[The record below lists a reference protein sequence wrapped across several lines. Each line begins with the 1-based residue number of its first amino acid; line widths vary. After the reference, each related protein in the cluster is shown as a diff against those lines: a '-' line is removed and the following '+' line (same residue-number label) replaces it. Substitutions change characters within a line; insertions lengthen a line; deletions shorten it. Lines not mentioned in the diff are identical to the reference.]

1 MSVVKIKTWLAAVA
15 LLALVGCGGGSSG
28 DAGTPLLSD
37 TGSGSGSGG
46 GTSTPTAIVVTLS
59 SATVA
64 NTGAE
69 TVTATVI
76 ALDANNN
83 ALRAVPVTLAA
94 DNNGVVTVLGDVGSV
109 TGASGRMTATIGI
122 GSDRTNRSI
131 SLTATSG
138 AAIGRATLSVVD
150 SPAGAVPKSIDVVAA
165 ATAVGTAGDGVRIS
179 AFVRDSNNNA
189 LAAVPVSF
197 RASTGTLS
205 NISAVSDTAGVA
217 TATFSSGADRTNR
230 DATVTVSS
238 GTVSS
243 QLKLP
248 ITGTTLTLQGPT
260 SIILGSRVNFDVVA
274 TDSKSNVISGVTVT
288 ATSSLGNP
296 LTASGGG
303 ITNSSGFARFTYAA
317 NIGGTDTGL
326 SFSGAGATAAPIIPL
341 EVSGLNFAFVSP
353 VASTTVPV
361 NTAQTVLVKLLVGGL
376 PPAATEINFASTG
389 GTLSA
394 TTAMTDAVTGVAQIS
409 LTSTSAGP
417 LTVQAS
423 VSVAGVV
430 SITTLP
436 LSVVAT
442 VPNSL
447 VLQVSPTALAPNASG
462 GTANQAQVLAKVTD
476 VSGNPVQG
484 QTVNFTRV
492 SDPSGGNLLQVSAIT
507 DSSGKASVTY
517 VAGPE
522 STANNGVLIQGAV
535 ASKPAVFGRA
545 SLTVNQAA
553 LFIALGTGNVIT
565 NIDPQ
570 TYRKD
575 WVVYVTD
582 SNGIAVNAAT
592 LTIKAIPLG
601 YRTGHHI
608 LLDDKYVY
616 QAPIYDCRN
625 EDVNGNGIL
634 DLGEDDNGDGVLWP
648 GNVIAVSPG
657 TVQTANGLAT
667 IALTYAE
674 SYAPWVNLRLTV
686 SATVAGTESKTNAEF
701 IVVGLASDFTKA
713 GGPPAGFASPFG
725 DLPTAAALAV
735 AGACSRF

>member
-1 MSVVKIKTWLAAVA
+1 MTVVNIKSWLAV
-15 LLALVGCGGGSSG
+15 LCVSGLVGCGGGKSSE
-28 DAGTPLLSD
+28 AGVPLL
-37 TGSGSGSGG
+37 GG
-46 GTSTPTAIVVTLS
+46 GITGTATDIVVTLS

-69 TVTATVI
+69 TVTASVI

-83 ALRAVPVTLAA
+83 ALRAVPLTLAA
-94 DNNGVVTVLGDVGSV
+94 DNNGVVTVLGDIGSV
-109 TGASGRMTATIGI
+109 TDSSGRMTATVGI

-138 AAIGRATLSVVD
+138 SAVGRATLSVVD
-150 SPAGAVPKSIDVVAA
+150 SPTGAVPASIDLVAA

-197 RASTGTLS
+197 RGSTGTLS
-205 NISAVSDTAGVA
+205 SISAVSDAAGVA
-217 TATFSSGADRTNR
+217 TATLSSGADRTNR
-230 DATVTVSS
+230 EAIITVSS

-243 QLKLP
+243 QLRLP

-260 SIILGSRVNFDVVA
+260 SIILGSRANFDVVA
-274 TDSKSNVISGVTVT
+274 TDSKSNVISGVTVS
-288 ATSSLGNP
+288 ATSLLGNP
-296 LTASGGG
+296 LTSAGGG
-303 ITNSSGFARFTYAA
+303 ITGMTNSSGFVRFTYSA

-326 SFSGAGATAAPIIPL
+326 SFSGAGATVAPLIPL

-353 VASTTVPV
+353 VAASTVAV
-361 NTAQTVLVKLLVGGL
+361 NTAQTLRVKLLVDGL
-376 PPAATEINFASTG
+376 PPATTEINFASTG

-394 TTAMTDAVTGVAQIS
+394 ATAMTDAVTGVAQTS
-409 LTSTSAGP
+409 LTSASAGP

-423 VSVAGVV
+423 VNVSGVV
-430 SITTLP
+430 SSTTLP

-447 VLQVSPTALAPNASG
+447 VLQISPTALAPNSG
-462 GTANQAQVLAKVTD
+462 GSTANQAQVLAKVTD

-522 STANNGVLIQGAV
+522 STANNGVLLQGAV
-535 ASKPAVFGRA
+535 GSKPAVFGRA
-545 SLTVNQAA
+545 PLTVNQAA

-565 NIDPQ
+565 NVDAQ
-570 TYRKD
+570 TYRKN
-575 WVVYVTD
+575 WVAYVTD

-592 LTIKAIPLG
+592 LTIKATPLG
-601 YRTGHHI
+601 YRTGRHV
-608 LLDDKYVY
+608 LSGDDYVY
-616 QAPIYDCRN
+616 QSPIFECRN
-625 EDVNGNGIL
+625 EDANENGIL
-634 DLGEDDNGDGVLWP
+634 DPGEDDNNDGVLWP

-657 TVQTANGLAT
+657 SVQTVNGLAT

-674 SYAPWVNLRLTV
+674 SYAPWLRLRLTV

-701 IVVGLASDFTKA
+701 IVEGLASDFKKV

-725 DLPTAAALAV
+725 DLPTAI
-735 AGACSRF
+735 AGACRLVF

>member
-1 MSVVKIKTWLAAVA
+1 MSVVKIKCWLASLCV
-15 LLALVGCGGGSSG
+15 LALVGCGGSSG
-28 DAGTPLLSD
+28 DAGKPL
-37 TGSGSGSGG
+37 TGG
-46 GTSTPTAIVVTLS
+46 GTGTTPSTVTGIVVTLS
-59 SATVA
+59 SAAVA

-94 DNNGVVTVLGDVGSV
+94 DNNGVVTVLGNVGSV
-109 TGASGRMTATIGI
+109 TDSSGRMTATVGI

-131 SLTATSG
+131 TLTATSG
-138 AAIGRATLSVVD
+138 SAVGRATLAVVD
-150 SPAGAVPKSIDVVAA
+150 SPTGAVPMSIDVVAA
-165 ATAVGTAGDGVRIS
+165 ATSVGTAGDGVRIS

-197 RASTGTLS
+197 RTSTGTLS
-205 NISAVSDTAGVA
+205 SISAVSDAAGVA
-217 TATFSSGADRTNR
+217 TATLSSGADRTNR
-230 DATVTVSS
+230 AAIITVSS

-243 QLKLP
+243 QLSLP
-248 ITGTTLTLQGPT
+248 ITGTSLTLQGPT
-260 SIILGSRVNFDVVA
+260 SIILGSRANFDVVA
-274 TDSKSNVISGVTVT
+274 TDSKSNVISGVAVS

-296 LTASGGG
+296 LTATGGG
-303 ITNSSGFARFTYAA
+303 ITNSSGFVRFTYAA

-326 SFSGAGATAAPIIPL
+326 SFSGAGATVAPPIAL

-353 VASTTVPV
+353 VASSTVAV
-361 NTAQTVLVKLLVGGL
+361 NTAQTVRVRLLVGGL
-376 PPAATEINFASTG
+376 PPAPTAINFASTG

-394 TTAMTDAVTGVAQIS
+394 ATAMTDVTGVAQIS
-409 LTSTSAGP
+409 LTSASAGP

-423 VSVAGVV
+423 VTVAGVV
-430 SITTLP
+430 SSTTLP

-447 VLQVSPTALAPNASG
+447 VLQISPTALAPNTSG
-462 GTANQAQVLAKVTD
+462 SVVNQAQVLAKVTD
-476 VSGNPVQG
+476 ISGNPVQG

-522 STANNGVLIQGAV
+522 STANNGVKLQGAV
-535 ASKPAVFGRA
+535 ASNPAVAGQA
-545 SLTVNQAA
+545 LLTVNQAA

-565 NIDPQ
+565 NVDPQ
-570 TYRKD
+570 TYRKN

-592 LTIKAIPLG
+592 LTIKAIPLA
-601 YRTGHHI
+601 YRTGRHV
-608 LLDDKYVY
+608 LVGEEYVY
-616 QAPIYDCRN
+616 QAPIYECRN
-625 EDVNGNGIL
+625 EDANENGIL
-634 DLGEDDNGDGVLWP
+634 DPGEDDNGDGVLWP

-657 TVQTANGLAT
+657 SVQTVNGLAT

-674 SYAPWVNLRLTV
+674 SYAPWVRLRLTV

-701 IVVGLASDFTKA
+701 TVVGLALDFTKG
-713 GGPPAGFASPFG
+713 GGPPAGFVSPFG
-725 DLPTAAALAV
+725 DLPTPAALAI
-735 AGACSRF
+735 AGACRLVF